1 MTKNIWGSP
10 FSKDQKK
17 AREPKEDKP
26 PKEEKPKKVPRLTKT
41 DVRLLLDCSAGSI
54 NEVVMAWTER
64 WMTQLIRENCYPP
77 QFARA
82 GAYQYLLDFLGDGAT
97 AVLNTIRTDFFG
109 KQSSA
114 KNGGDDEDEF
124 AFLLDVPTVE

>member
-10 FSKDQKK
+10 FAKDQKK
-17 AREPKEDKP
+17 AREPKEEKA

-54 NEVVMAWTER
+54 NEIVLCWTER

-77 QFARA
+77 QLARA

-97 AVLNTIRTDFFG
+97 AVLNKIRTDFFG
-109 KQSSA
+109 NRTA
-114 KNGGDDEDEF
+114 KNGDDDEDEF
-124 AFLLDVPTVE
+124 AFLMGVPMAE